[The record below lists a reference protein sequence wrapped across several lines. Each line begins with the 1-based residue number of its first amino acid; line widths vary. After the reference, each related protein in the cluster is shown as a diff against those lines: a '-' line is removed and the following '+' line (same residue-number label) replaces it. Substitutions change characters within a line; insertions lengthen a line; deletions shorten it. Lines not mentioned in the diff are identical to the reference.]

1 MTFIRSLTSAL
12 CPMTAAEVRSNPVA
26 TMLTVAAVT
35 FVGTT
40 GSAMAAPQADLE
52 HAILG
57 EAALLMGD
65 CGSTI
70 AQQSAGAA
78 EFESGFALGRAQEVL
93 AIGGEY
99 TSMLAQGL
107 RYLCEVEGMSTCE
120 AASVCEG
127 LSVDLILAG
136 ETIGVEDFKSA
147 STHLASAAAAYRDV
161 FSFET
166 NGAVPEE
173 LQKLFV
179 VSAASLDRASA
190 MLSVLADPAAFNEAV
205 AYPLEM
211 HASGLDA
218 MLVELNEPAQ
228 YGWPAGFLSTECYV
242 GGNFIGKWAPGSV
255 RATQLA
261 RLEASAIL
269 DGWLQRG
276 PQGSLDALGGAA
288 VLQSLH
294 GFGANMRDS
303 MYGLRSM
310 LMNGL
315 VVEGPCSFEC
325 QTDDDCGGC
334 RIAKTGQGLENYNP
348 EKLDEARLVVELLME
363 IDVTRR
369 GISLTPEALRDAV
382 SSAFS
387 DLIDKLIAKSGHLYI
402 LMERNRC
409 VFSWCFI
416 FWEESDCVV
425 VKSEWVKVPLPITLE
440 LSPIKTWKASAWET
454 AAKEAE
460 RAANTW
466 CQQN

>member
-40 GSAMAAPQADLE
+40 GSAMAAPQVDVE

-78 EFESGFALGRAQEVL
+78 EFESGAALDRAQQVL
-93 AIGGEY
+93 AVGGEY

-107 RYLCEVEGMSTCE
+107 RHLCEVEGMSTCE

-127 LSVDLILAG
+127 MSFDLAMAG
-136 ETIGVEDFKSA
+136 EMISVQDFKSA

-190 MLSVLADPAAFNEAV
+190 MLSVLANPAAFNETM

-211 HASGLDA
+211 HASGIDA
-218 MLVELNEPAQ
+218 MLMELQDPAE
-228 YGWPAGFLSTECYV
+228 YGWPTGFLATQCYV
-242 GGNFIGKWAPGSV
+242 GGNYVGKWADGTAG
-255 RATQLA
+255 ATRLA
-261 RLEASAIL
+261 RSEAQLVL
-269 DGWLQRG
+269 DGWLKRG
-276 PQGSLDALGGAA
+276 TQGSLDLLGGAA
-288 VLQSLH
+288 VLHSLN

-310 LMNGL
+310 LLNGL
-315 VVEGPCSFEC
+315 VVDGPCTFEC
-325 QTDDDCGGC
+325 QNDADCGGC
-334 RIAKTGQGLENYNP
+334 RIAKTGVGLAYLNP
-348 EKLDEARLVVELLME
+348 DEIDDARLAADLVLE

-369 GISLTPEALRDAV
+369 GISVMPDALRDAV

-387 DLIDKLIAKSGHLYI
+387 DLVDKLLAKSGHLYI
-402 LMERNRC
+402 LMEKNEC
-409 VFSWCFI
+409 VFSRCFI
-416 FWEESDCVV
+416 FWEESDCELM
-425 VKSEWVKVPLPITLE
+425 KSEWVKVPLPILQE
-440 LSPIKTWKASAWET
+440 LSPMRSWNASAWKT
-454 AAKEAE
+454 AAKAAQ

>member
-1 MTFIRSLTSAL
+1 MTFIRCLTSVL
-12 CPMTAAEVRSNPVA
+12 CPITAAEDRLNPVG
-26 TMLTVAAVT
+26 TVLVIASVAIGGAA
-35 FVGTT
+35 
-40 GSAMAAPQADLE
+40 GSASAAPQVDVE

-78 EFESGFALGRAQEVL
+78 EFETGAALDRATQVL
-93 AIGGEY
+93 AVGGEY

-107 RYLCEVEGMSTCE
+107 RHLCEVEGMSTCE
-120 AASVCEG
+120 AAGVCEG
-127 LSVDLILAG
+127 LSVDLALAG
-136 ETIGVEDFKSA
+136 EMIGAQDLKSA
-147 STHLASAAAAYRDV
+147 SAHLASAAAAYRDI

-166 NGAVPEE
+166 NGAIPEE
-173 LQKLFV
+173 LQKMFV

-190 MLSVLADPAAFNEAV
+190 MLSVLANPAAFNAAV
-205 AYPLEM
+205 AYPLEA

-218 MLVELNEPAQ
+218 MLGELNEPAE

-242 GGNFIGKWAPGSV
+242 GGNYVGKWANGTVP
-255 RATQLA
+255 ATQLA
-261 RLEASAIL
+261 RLDAQAVL

-276 PQGSLDALGGAA
+276 TQGSLELFGGAA
-288 VLQSLH
+288 VLHSLH

-310 LMNGL
+310 ILNGL
-315 VVEGPCSFEC
+315 VVDGPCTFEC
-325 QTDDDCGGC
+325 QNDDDCGGC
-334 RIAKTGQGLENYNP
+334 RIAKTGVGLAYYNP
-348 EKLDEARLVVELLME
+348 EELDEARLVVDLLLE

-409 VFSWCFI
+409 IFSRCFI

-425 VKSEWVKVPLPITLE
+425 TKSEWVKVPLPILQE
-440 LSPIKTWKASAWET
+440 LTPVKMWRSGEWKVASK
-454 AAKEAE
+454 AAT
-460 RAANTW
+460 RAANDW
-466 CQQN
+466 CRQN